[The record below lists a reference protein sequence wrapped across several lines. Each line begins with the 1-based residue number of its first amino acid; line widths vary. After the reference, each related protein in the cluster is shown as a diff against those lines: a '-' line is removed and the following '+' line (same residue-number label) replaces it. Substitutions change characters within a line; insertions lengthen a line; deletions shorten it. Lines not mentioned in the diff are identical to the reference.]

1 MAMTEPV
8 LGRERAATDGNGD
21 SDIAALMVRIGRQA
35 KDAAARLSLAST
47 EIKNAALVEAAAAL
61 RADTATINAANATD
75 LATARERGL
84 SAAMMDRLRL
94 DDSRIEAMA
103 AGLEAILALPDP
115 VGQTV
120 AEWTRPNGLRI
131 ARVRVPLGVIGII
144 YESRPNVTADAGA
157 LCLKA
162 GNAAILRGGSESFH
176 SAHAIF
182 GCLRRGMIAAGLP
195 AEAIQMV
202 PTRDR
207 AAVGTMLRL
216 DEFIDIIVPRGGKS
230 LVARVNEESRI
241 PVLAHLDGNCHV
253 YVESG
258 ADLAMARSVALNAK
272 MRRTGICGAA
282 ETLLI
287 DERVAPAYLPP
298 ILDDLAASGC
308 EIRGDRQVQA
318 LYPQARSATEADWD
332 TEFLDAVIAVRVVA
346 GLGEAI
352 AHIAAHGSH
361 HTDSIVTEDA
371 VVAERFLREVDSAI
385 VMHNASTQ
393 YADGGEFGMGA
404 EIGISTGRLHARGP
418 CGLEQLTI
426 YKYVVRGS
434 GQVRP

>member
-1 MAMTEPV
+1 MAMHEPV
-8 LGRERAATDGNGD
+8 LGHERAATDGDGD
-21 SDIAALMVRIGRQA
+21 SDIAALMVRIGRRA
-35 KDAAARLSLAST
+35 KDAAASLSLAST
-47 EIKNAALVEAAAAL
+47 DIKNAALVEAAAAL
-61 RADTATINAANATD
+61 RADTTTIKAANATD

-103 AGLEAILALPDP
+103 AGLEAIAALPDP

-120 AEWTRPNGLRI
+120 AEWAQPNGLRI

-182 GCLRRGMIAAGLP
+182 DCLRGGMIAAGLP
-195 AEAIQMV
+195 AGAIQMV

-207 AAVGTMLRL
+207 AAVGAMLGL

-230 LVARVNEESRI
+230 LVARVHEESRI

-253 YVESG
+253 YIERG

-287 DERVAPAYLPP
+287 DERVAPTYLPL

-308 EIRGDRQVQA
+308 EIRGDQRVQV
-318 LYPQARSATEADWD
+318 LYPQARSAAEADWD

-346 GLGEAI
+346 GLDEAI